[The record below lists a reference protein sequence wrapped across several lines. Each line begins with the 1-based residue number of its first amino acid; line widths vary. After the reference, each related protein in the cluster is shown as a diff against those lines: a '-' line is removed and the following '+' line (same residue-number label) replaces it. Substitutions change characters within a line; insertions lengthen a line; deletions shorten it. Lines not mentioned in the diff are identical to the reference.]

1 MESAEA
7 AEIEQVA
14 MNSKHR
20 KASPIDIS
28 DLMLGDEFNLRW
40 INRSGESYEYLYFSV
55 FNGATSLPGLGGFMG
70 F

>member
-7 AEIEQVA
+7 AEIQQVA

-40 INRSGESYEYLYFSV
+40 INRSGESYEYLYF
-55 FNGATSLPGLGGFMG
+55 L
-70 F
+70 